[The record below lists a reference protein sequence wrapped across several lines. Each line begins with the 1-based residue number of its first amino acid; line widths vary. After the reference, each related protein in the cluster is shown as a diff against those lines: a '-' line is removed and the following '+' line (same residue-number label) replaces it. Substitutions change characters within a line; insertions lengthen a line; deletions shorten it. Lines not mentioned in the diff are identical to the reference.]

1 MGAIKGQSMGTP
13 FGIWNWQRPTALRT
27 HYRHQHYHFHQKSK
41 CTTRSPRLLCKLHLQ
56 YSPSKNGNSPRPHDR
71 CGGDQLDYPGDAS
84 SPAAAMLDAKV
95 HINSTIS
102 DAHKGARYLGIDI
115 KNYYL
120 GTPMKY
126 YQYIRVL
133 AKMIPQEV

>member
-1 MGAIKGQSMGTP
+1 M
-13 FGIWNWQRPTALRT
+13 
-27 HYRHQHYHFHQKSK
+27 
-41 CTTRSPRLLCKLHLQ
+41 TT
-56 YSPSKNGNSPRPHDR
+56 
-71 CGGDQLDYPGDAS
+71 GGDQLDYPGDAS
-84 SPAAAMLDAKV
+84 SPAVAMLDAKL

-102 DAHKGARYLGIDI
+102 DAHKGAHYLGIDI

-133 AKMIPQEV
+133 AKMIPQEVWDDPRYDPHIEANGFVYLEIRCGMYGLKEASIFAFKQLVAKLAPHGYEPAALC